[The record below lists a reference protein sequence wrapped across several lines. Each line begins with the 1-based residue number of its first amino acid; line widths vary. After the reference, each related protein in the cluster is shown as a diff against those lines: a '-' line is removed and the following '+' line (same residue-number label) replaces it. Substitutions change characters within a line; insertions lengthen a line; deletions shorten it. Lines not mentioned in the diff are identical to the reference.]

1 MTRVPLD
8 TVRALG
14 QGVDHP
20 EGICVAPDGRVYVG
34 GEAGQ
39 LYRLEADGSATE
51 VLRTGGFALG
61 LAADADGRIYMCDP
75 GRQSLWR
82 IEPDSGTYELYADGG
97 RGRRFQNP
105 NWCCFDGQGV
115 MYLSDSGRWH
125 GSDGLIWRIA
135 PGGEAEIWSE
145 ACPEF
150 PNGMALSPDGG
161 ELFVLESTASTLSS
175 IRISASGAAGNP
187 SVVATLSG
195 TVPDGVALT
204 VDGRFVIACYR
215 PDVIYLVDRDG
226 SSEVLAEDPEGTVIA
241 APTNIAF
248 TGQDR
253 EVMLVPNIGRWH
265 VSEIRD
271 AGVRGVPLSFPS
283 IP

>member
-1 MTRVPLD
+1 
-8 TVRALG
+8 
-14 QGVDHP
+14 
-20 EGICVAPDGRVYVG
+20 
-34 GEAGQ
+34 
-39 LYRLEADGSATE
+39 
-51 VLRTGGFALG
+51 
-61 LAADADGRIYMCDP
+61 
-75 GRQSLWR
+75 
-82 IEPDSGTYELYADGG
+82 
-97 RGRRFQNP
+97 
-105 NWCCFDGQGV
+105 
-115 MYLSDSGRWH
+115 
-125 GSDGLIWRIA
+125 
-135 PGGEAEIWSE
+135 
-145 ACPEF
+145 
-150 PNGMALSPDGG
+150 
-161 ELFVLESTASTLSS
+161 
-175 IRISASGAAGNP
+175 
-187 SVVATLSG
+187 
-195 TVPDGVALT
+195 VPDGVALT